1 VLKVHVG
8 SLVLK
13 KIFIKILRD
22 DGIAIGSND
31 TNHKSFG
38 DEYE

>member
-1 VLKVHVG
+1 MLHVE

-13 KIFIKILRD
+13 KIFIKIFRED

-38 DEYE
+38 DVYE

>member
-1 VLKVHVG
+1 
-8 SLVLK
+8 
-13 KIFIKILRD
+13 LRQD

-38 DEYE
+38 DVYE